1 MKIIHKYIF
10 MEILKIFVISVS
22 FLTLILLLEQTL
34 YMTEMIANR
43 GVTFIEGLRLMVY
56 TSPIFL
62 LLSIPLSLL
71 IATVSTFN
79 QFSGDNEFVAMKTSG
94 WSFTFLARPI
104 MAFSIA
110 AYILTNVVVF
120 FAIPWGNQEFKKTLF
135 DIVKNRAHI
144 NIQPKIFNSDFKD
157 LVLYAQSKDGET
169 LLKDIFVA
177 DQSEQG
183 ANKIILA
190 KQGVIVSDPETYQIT
205 LQFQNGTI
213 HDMTKEGRNYNILNF
228 DRYERLL
235 KLPDNQNLLSKLVER
250 NRDISYGELKEI
262 IQKKRAQGQETAR
275 EEVQVSKK
283 FAIPFSC
290 LLFGIAGA
298 TLGIKSSRSGRSGGI
313 IVSALVLGVYYIGM
327 IFSQNVGKHNLVNPS
342 LAMWMPNVAL
352 FFLTYFMVWKTVK
365 ENSFTWLTR
374 FSDALYTAF
383 DALRDVYT
391 GLRKKLTP
399 LKSSKKEPP
408 IRWERTPREM
418 EREVEKVS

>member
-10 MEILKIFVISVS
+10 FEILKIFAISVS

-43 GVTFIEGLRLMVY
+43 GVTFVEGLRLMIY

-71 IATVSTFN
+71 IATVTTFN

-94 WSFTFLARPI
+94 WSFIFLAKPI
-104 MAFSIA
+104 MAFSLT
-110 AYILTNVVVF
+110 AYLLTNLVVF
-120 FAIPWGNQEFKKTLF
+120 YAIPWGNQEFKKTLY
-135 DIVKNRAHI
+135 DIVKNRAYI
-144 NIQPKIFNSDFKD
+144 NIQPTIFNNDFKD
-157 LVLYAQSKDGET
+157 LVLYAQSKEGET

-177 DQSEQG
+177 DQSEKG

-190 KQGVIVSDPETYQIT
+190 QQGVIVSDPKTYQIT

-213 HDMTKEGRNYNILNF
+213 HDLTKEGRNYNILNF

-250 NRDISYGELKEI
+250 NRDISYSELKEI
-262 IQKKRAQGQETAR
+262 IQQKRAQGQNTAR

-290 LLFGIAGA
+290 LLFGLAGA

-352 FFLTYFMVWKTVK
+352 FLLTYFMVWKTVK
-365 ENSFTWLTR
+365 ENSFTWFAR
-374 FSDALYTAF
+374 IADAWYTAY
-383 DALRDVYT
+383 DATLDFYL
-391 GLRKKLTP
+391 GLRKKITLM
-399 LKSSKKEPP
+399 KAGKKDPAL
-408 IRWERTPREM
+408 RWDPAGREI